1 MVSRIT
7 LICSLAEPGDRF
19 PGNGAPSQT
28 TLDRGSARVRA
39 LSDARACLTSPLSRA
54 VMTAQALRLDALADP
69 DLRELDYGGWAGL
82 EIKTVLA
89 RFPEACAEWLS
100 NPGAAPHGGESH
112 AALAQRIAAWL
123 ERQAASRQSLIAV
136 THPGP
141 IQAAVI
147 HILGAPLSAMRQI
160 AVKPLSRTRLSHDG
174 RRWSV
179 VLGGQESED
188 LIQGTIPTDQ

>member
-19 PGNGAPSQT
+19 PGDGAPSPAA
-28 TLDRGSARVRA
+28 LARITA
-39 LSDARACLTSPLSRA
+39 QADARPCLTSPLSRA
-54 VMTAQALRLDALADP
+54 VMTAQALGQNALADP
-69 DLRELDYGGWAGL
+69 DLRELDYGSWAGL
-82 EIKTVLA
+82 EIKAVLA

-100 NPGAAPHGGESH
+100 NSEAAPHGGESH
-112 AALAQRIAAWL
+112 AALAHRIAAWL
-123 ERQAASRQSLIAV
+123 ERQAESRQTVIAV

-147 HILGAPLSAMRQI
+147 HALGAPLTAMRQI

-179 VLGGQESED
+179 VLGGRESEE
-188 LIQGTIPTDQ
+188 LI